1 MSGLERRDPRFDW
14 PEMFSWSN
22 WPEESRAFAER
33 LRSLFERGPWE
44 SPLRVEEYAEDDAR
58 VVRVELPGIDPD
70 KDVEIS
76 VSDGL
81 LHIQAE
87 RREEKK
93 EQSKGGYRSEF
104 RYGSFARTL
113 PLPAGVSEQDV
124 RAEYE
129 DGILQVRIPTGGQ
142 GPQGRRVPISRR

>member
-1 MSGLERRDPRFDW
+1 MGEPASRPGARRGQ
-14 PEMFSWSN
+14 
-22 WPEESRAFAER
+22 RAG
-33 LRSLFERGPWE
+33 S
-44 SPLRVEEYAEDDAR
+44 S
-58 VVRVELPGIDPD
+58 VELPGIDPD

-76 VSDGL
+76 LSDGL

-87 RREEKK
+87 RREEKE

-104 RYGSFARTL
+104 HYGSFARTL